1 MLLLLL
7 HVIFVC
13 IPVRL
18 ATHLCIAIRVC
29 KDIID
34 LHLESVQTVQL
45 VAYLV
50 THPHVVSLVTLGT
63 T

>member
-1 MLLLLL
+1 MLPLLL

-18 ATHLCIAIRVC
+18 ATHLCIAIHAY
-29 KDIID
+29 KDTIN
-34 LHLESVQTVQL
+34 LRLEYVLTVQPD
-45 VAYLV
+45 VCHV
-50 THPHVVSLVTLGT
+50 TLPHVVSLVTLGT